1 MSRSDADPALNG
13 TWGPA
18 IRVAIFYLVYRQRGA
33 CTRHVAGLAQSQAPA
48 HCAQP
53 AAVKKPDA
61 SGPQC
66 SLPTNIR
73 WCACAHT
80 HTQSSYSPYFKNWG
94 DLTHIRYRI
103 ESHVA
108 TGRCGESLGQSWR
121 LRLALTSIPGS
132 DMIFLRLWLW
142 ERAETARH
150 ETTQCSSSCKPQS
163 GSLCVCMHARMAMVT
178 TEAAGPRCP
187 FSQHLRARYAIS
199 IFRSFTNQAS

>member
-1 MSRSDADPALNG
+1 MWSLHTSRRWSSAEP
-13 TWGPA
+13 
-18 IRVAIFYLVYRQRGA
+18 GA
-33 CTRHVAGLAQSQAPA
+33 SSLRSASSCQKTRRERSAVFAPD
-48 HCAQP
+48 
-53 AAVKKPDA
+53 K
-61 SGPQC
+61 
-66 SLPTNIR
+66 LR
-73 WCACAHT
+73 WCACART

-163 GSLCVCMHARMAMVT
+163 GSLCVCMHARMATVT